1 MRRFRSTGFHAAI
14 NSNVAVQPVVI
25 YCKPLFLGKNQQW
38 YTFSKAKNKMVIEFL
53 KPVRLNDLPQQE
65 QTVKGLSDHI
75 SNVIKDR
82 LDELE
87 AEFSKRSDI

>member
-1 MRRFRSTGFHAAI
+1 
-14 NSNVAVQPVVI
+14 
-25 YCKPLFLGKNQQW
+25 
-38 YTFSKAKNKMVIEFL
+38 MVIEFL